1 MDLKLYSYYRS
12 SAAYRVRI
20 ALNLKNIEYAI
31 ESVDL
36 SAPSSQH
43 RLPEYLETNPQGL
56 VPALKIGE
64 TVLTQSAAI
73 IEYLEEVYPVP
84 SLMPKSAEDR
94 AYVRA
99 LTQII
104 ACDIHPLN
112 NLRILDYRA
121 AESTHNERNNL
132 SWYHHWIR
140 LGFDA
145 IERHLASRA
154 CNGRYCFANTPGI
167 ADAFLVPQVYN
178 AVRYECNLQN
188 YSLIRQIYQH
198 CTGLDAFIKAAPEAQ
213 IDAVVAV

>member
-1 MDLKLYSYYRS
+1 MRLILYSYYRS

-20 ALNLKNIEYAI
+20 ALNLKQLDYVV

-36 SAPSSQH
+36 RAPFSQQ
-43 RLPEYLETNPQGL
+43 RSPEYLKTNPQGL

-64 TVLTQSAAI
+64 SVLTQSAAI
-73 IEYLEEVYPVP
+73 IEYLEEVYPLP
-84 SLMPKSAEDR
+84 SLLPESAEDR

-99 LTQII
+99 LAQII

-132 SWYHHWIR
+132 LWYRHWVA

-145 IERHLASRA
+145 FEQLLASRE
-154 CNGRYCFANTPGI
+154 CDGRYCFAGKPGI
-167 ADAFLVPQVYN
+167 ADAFLIPQVYN
-178 AVRYECNLQN
+178 AIRYECDLQN
-188 YSLIRQIYQH
+188 YSLIRQIYAH
-198 CTGLDAFIKAAPEAQ
+198 CNKLDGFMKAAPEVQ
-213 IDAVVAV
+213 TDAVAPV